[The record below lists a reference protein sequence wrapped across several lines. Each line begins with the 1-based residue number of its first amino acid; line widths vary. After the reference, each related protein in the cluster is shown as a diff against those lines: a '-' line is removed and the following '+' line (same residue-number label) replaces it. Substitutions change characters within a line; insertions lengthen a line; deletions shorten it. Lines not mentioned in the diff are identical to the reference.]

1 MKGGQ
6 KERMTM
12 RRRRRI
18 TEREEIVWESKVD
31 LEGRGWQER
40 VRRFRAGIVKRNLR
54 WRGVVREDG

>member
-12 RRRRRI
+12 RRI

-40 VRRFRAGIVKRNLR
+40 VRRFRAGIVRRNLR
-54 WRGVVREDG
+54 WRGW